1 MGRIDDT
8 TLSIVLKLAA
18 KASLEADVEMY
29 KNLDVR
35 GCTVSERVKRKFRR
49 CLAWELGRPTRRRI
63 IAVTKHVAVAC
74 LAVCTLLFGAAMC
87 IEPIRAAFVEAVI
100 TWYEDYIGFRFVQ
113 AEAMEYPT
121 TIEHVYLPGNLSE
134 EWVVTEVYKYPTGVV
149 HRISGPNDIYL
160 RLKQMIRA
168 YEGEVTIDNI
178 DADIVEIELNGG
190 TKAYLAIYADENY
203 TLIWQKE
210 YVFEIVAKNT
220 SLEIIYNIANG
231 LK

>member
-29 KNLDVR
+29 KNLDVC

-63 IAVTKHVAVAC
+63 IAVTKHAAVAC

-100 TWYEDYIGFRFVQ
+100 TWCEDYIGFRFVQ

-134 EWVVTEVYKYPTGVV
+134 EWVVTELSNSFAGAAHRIQGPNGEDICFEQFVRAGTLKVATDNTEAEVREIELNNGITAYFIAYPTGV
-149 HRISGPNDIYL
+149 N
-160 RLKQMIRA
+160 
-168 YEGEVTIDNI
+168 
-178 DADIVEIELNGG
+178 
-190 TKAYLAIYADENY
+190 
-203 TLIWQKE
+203 TLVWHEKYIFK
-210 YVFEIVAKNT
+210 ITARNT
-220 SLEIIYNIANG
+220 SLEIMYYISNQ
-231 LK
+231 LQ

>member
-134 EWVVTEVYKYPTGVV
+134 EWVVTEVEQHPTLIK
-149 HRISGPNDIYL
+149 HRLTGKTGENIRLVQTVISEKGQI
-160 RLKQMIRA
+160 
-168 YEGEVTIDNI
+168 GIDNTDARI
-178 DADIVEIELNGG
+178 DEIELSDG
-190 TKAYLAIYADENY
+190 TKAYLSVYLTGNYALVWY
-203 TLIWQKE
+203 KE
-210 YVFEIVAKNT
+210 YCFEMIAECVP
-220 SLEIIYNIANG
+220 LEIILELAN
-231 LK
+231 KMQ

>member
-49 CLAWELGRPTRRRI
+49 SLAWELGRPTRRRI

-134 EWVVTEVYKYPTGVV
+134 EWVVTEVAYSPTGII
-149 HRISGPNDIYL
+149 HRITGPNDENICL
-160 RLKQMIRA
+160 EQLVRA
-168 YEGEVTIDNI
+168 NVFETTVDNV
-178 DADIVEIELNGG
+178 DAEIEETELNNG
-190 TKAYLAIYADENY
+190 TKAYLTTYSMGEN
-203 TLIWQKE
+203 TLIWYGNYLFK
-210 YVFEIVAKNT
+210 IAGKNT
-220 SLEIIYNIANG
+220 SKEMIYHIANG
-231 LK
+231 LR